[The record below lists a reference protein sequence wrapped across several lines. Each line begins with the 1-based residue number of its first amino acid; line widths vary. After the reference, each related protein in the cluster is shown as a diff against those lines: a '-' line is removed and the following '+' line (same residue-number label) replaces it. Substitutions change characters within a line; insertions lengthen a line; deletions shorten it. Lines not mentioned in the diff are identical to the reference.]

1 MLSNAPFLYIS
12 LKIKLEMVYI
22 SLRAQT
28 LNTSGLSLNVWGR
41 VCDFCK
47 HTYRATPG
55 WNVWMLSGL
64 SQTAHL
70 ITLNLKKKKEEKKTN
85 TDFKFKYFLYE
96 LLCYLVSLFTADSQ
110 GRRSFHRF

>member
-28 LNTSGLSLNVWGR
+28 LNTSGLSL
-41 VCDFCK
+41 
-47 HTYRATPG
+47 
-55 WNVWMLSGL
+55 NVWMLSGL

-96 LLCYLVSLFTADSQ
+96 LLCYLV
-110 GRRSFHRF
+110 

>member
-1 MLSNAPFLYIS
+1 
-12 LKIKLEMVYI
+12 MVYI
-22 SLRAQT
+22 GLRAHT

-47 HTYRATPG
+47 HTYQATPG

-70 ITLNLKKKKEEKKTN
+70 ITLNLKKKKKRKRKQTLILSLN
-85 TDFKFKYFLYE
+85 IFCMNCCATLCHYLQQIHRGGDPFTDFSPNI
-96 LLCYLVSLFTADSQ
+96 C
-110 GRRSFHRF
+110 